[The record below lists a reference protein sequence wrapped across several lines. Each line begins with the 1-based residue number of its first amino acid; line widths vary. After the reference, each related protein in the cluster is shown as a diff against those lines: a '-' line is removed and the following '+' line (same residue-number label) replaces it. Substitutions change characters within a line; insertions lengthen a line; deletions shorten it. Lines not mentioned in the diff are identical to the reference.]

1 MKTRDDDLEALSA
14 LMDGE
19 TQELELRRLLG
30 SIDTDPALRERWRR
44 QQMVSD
50 IMSKRPLT
58 HPDMDVSGRV
68 SDALSAKSSV
78 SRNPIWSVAVA
89 ASVTLAVVMGGQQ
102 LLLPTGA
109 PSAPF
114 AVSEV
119 GGAVV
124 PIGGAQPVQAS
135 LDAQPLQISS
145 QRSVLD
151 NRRSAEAAATYER
164 LATDRYRKLSVRHSA
179 ESASA
184 HPSPFI
190 PQARVAE
197 FIDEAS
203 SEE

>member
-30 SIDTDPALRERWRR
+30 SIDADPALRERWRR

-102 LLLPTGA
+102 LLLPTGTPA
-109 PSAPF
+109 APF

-124 PIGGAQPVQAS
+124 PVGGAQPVQAS

>member
-30 SIDTDPALRERWRR
+30 SIDADPALRERWRR

-68 SDALSAKSSV
+68 SDALSAKPSV

-102 LLLPTGA
+102 LLLPTGTPA
-109 PSAPF
+109 AAF

-151 NRRSAEAAATYER
+151 NRRSAEAAVTYER

>member
-30 SIDTDPALRERWRR
+30 SIDADPALRERWRR

-58 HPDMDVSGRV
+58 HSEIDVSDRV
-68 SDALSAKSSV
+68 SDALSARSSV

-102 LLLPTGA
+102 FLLPEGT

-114 AVSEV
+114 AVSEL

-190 PQARVAE
+190 PHARVAE
-197 FIDEAS
+197 FADEVS

>member
-30 SIDTDPALRERWRR
+30 SIDADPALRERWRR

-58 HPDMDVSGRV
+58 HSDMDVSGRV
-68 SDALSAKSSV
+68 SDALSAKPSV

-102 LLLPTGA
+102 LLLPTGT

>member
-44 QQMVSD
+44 QQMISD

-102 LLLPTGA
+102 LLLPTGTPA
-109 PSAPF
+109 APF

-124 PIGGAQPVQAS
+124 PIGGAQPLQAS

>member
-102 LLLPTGA
+102 LLLPTGTPA
-109 PSAPF
+109 APF

>member
-30 SIDTDPALRERWRR
+30 SIDADPALRERWRR
-44 QQMVSD
+44 QQMISD

-89 ASVTLAVVMGGQQ
+89 ASVTLAVAMGGQQ
-102 LLLPTGA
+102 LLLPTGTPA
-109 PSAPF
+109 APF

>member
-30 SIDTDPALRERWRR
+30 SIDADPALRERWRR
-44 QQMVSD
+44 QQMISD

-102 LLLPTGA
+102 LLLPTGTPA
-109 PSAPF
+109 APF

-145 QRSVLD
+145 QRLVLD

>member
-44 QQMVSD
+44 QQMISD

-102 LLLPTGA
+102 LLLPTGTPA
-109 PSAPF
+109 APF

>member
-44 QQMVSD
+44 QQMISD

-102 LLLPTGA
+102 LLLPTGT

-135 LDAQPLQISS
+135 LDAQPLQINS

>member
-44 QQMVSD
+44 QQMISD

-102 LLLPTGA
+102 LLLPTGTPA
-109 PSAPF
+109 APF

-135 LDAQPLQISS
+135 LDAQSLQISG

>member
-19 TQELELRRLLG
+19 TQELELRRLLV
-30 SIDTDPALRERWRR
+30 SIDADPALRERWRR

-58 HPDMDVSGRV
+58 HSDMDVSGRV

-102 LLLPTGA
+102 LLLPTGTPA
-109 PSAPF
+109 APF

>member
-1 MKTRDDDLEALSA
+1 MKTRDDDLETLSA

-30 SIDTDPALRERWRR
+30 SIDADPALRERWRR

-50 IMSKRPLT
+50 IMSNRPLT
-58 HPDMDVSGRV
+58 HSDMDVSGRV
-68 SDALSAKSSV
+68 SDALSAKPSV

-89 ASVTLAVVMGGQQ
+89 ASVTLAVAMGGQQ
-102 LLLPTGA
+102 LLLPTGTPA
-109 PSAPF
+109 APF

>member
-30 SIDTDPALRERWRR
+30 SIDTDPALRERWCR
-44 QQMVSD
+44 QQMISD

-102 LLLPTGA
+102 LLLPTGTPA
-109 PSAPF
+109 APF

>member
-44 QQMVSD
+44 QQMISD

-68 SDALSAKSSV
+68 ADALSAKSSV

-102 LLLPTGA
+102 LLLPTGT

>member
-44 QQMVSD
+44 QQMISD

-68 SDALSAKSSV
+68 SDALSAKPSV

-102 LLLPTGA
+102 LLLPTGT

-203 SEE
+203 PEE

>member
-19 TQELELRRLLG
+19 TQELELRRLLV
-30 SIDTDPALRERWRR
+30 SIDADPALRERWRR

-58 HPDMDVSGRV
+58 HSDMDVSGRV
-68 SDALSAKSSV
+68 SDALSAKPSV

-102 LLLPTGA
+102 LLLPTGTPA
-109 PSAPF
+109 APF

>member
-30 SIDTDPALRERWRR
+30 SIDADPALRERWRR
-44 QQMVSD
+44 QQMISD

-102 LLLPTGA
+102 LLLPTGT

-179 ESASA
+179 EAASA

>member
-1 MKTRDDDLEALSA
+1 MRTRDDDLEALSA

-30 SIDTDPALRERWRR
+30 SINTDPALRERWRR

-58 HPDMDVSGRV
+58 HSEIDVSGRV
-68 SDALSAKSSV
+68 TDALSARSSV

-102 LLLPTGA
+102 FLLPEGT

-114 AVSEV
+114 AVSEL

-190 PQARVAE
+190 PHARVAE
-197 FIDEAS
+197 FADEVS

>member
-30 SIDTDPALRERWRR
+30 SIDADPALRERWRR

-58 HPDMDVSGRV
+58 HSDMDVSGRV

-102 LLLPTGA
+102 LLLPTGTPA
-109 PSAPF
+109 APF

>member
-44 QQMVSD
+44 QQMISD

-89 ASVTLAVVMGGQQ
+89 ASVTLAVAMGGQQ
-102 LLLPTGA
+102 LLLPTGTPA
-109 PSAPF
+109 APF

>member
-44 QQMVSD
+44 QQMISD

-102 LLLPTGA
+102 LLLPTGTPA
-109 PSAPF
+109 APF

-145 QRSVLD
+145 QRSVMD

>member
-1 MKTRDDDLEALSA
+1 MKTRDDDLETLSA

-30 SIDTDPALRERWRR
+30 SIDADPALRERWRR
-44 QQMVSD
+44 QQMISD

-102 LLLPTGA
+102 LLLPTGT

>member
-30 SIDTDPALRERWRR
+30 SIDADPALRERWRR

-68 SDALSAKSSV
+68 SDALSAKPSV

-102 LLLPTGA
+102 LLLPTGTPA
-109 PSAPF
+109 APF

>member
-30 SIDTDPALRERWRR
+30 SIDTDPALRERWCR
-44 QQMVSD
+44 QQMISD

-102 LLLPTGA
+102 LLLPTGT

>member
-30 SIDTDPALRERWRR
+30 SIDADPALRERWRR

-58 HPDMDVSGRV
+58 HSDMDVSGRV
-68 SDALSAKSSV
+68 SDALSAKPSV

-102 LLLPTGA
+102 LLLPTGTPA
-109 PSAPF
+109 APF